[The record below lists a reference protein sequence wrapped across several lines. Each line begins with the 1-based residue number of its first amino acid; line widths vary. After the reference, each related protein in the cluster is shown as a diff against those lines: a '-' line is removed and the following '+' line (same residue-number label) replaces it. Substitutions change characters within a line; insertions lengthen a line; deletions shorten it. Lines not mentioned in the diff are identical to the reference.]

1 MKCISRRISTL
12 LLSLGVIIAPAVAQ
26 VASPGM
32 TAPQSGTGEQP
43 QHPATGASAGTAAEA
58 ESSERSEHITSGA
71 SNASS
76 GQAMLPQPQTE
87 GDITYVCGGVGKE
100 EATYMKKAAADYDLM
115 LTFATRDGSYLA
127 NVDVQVRDAQN
138 NPVLETTCDGPL
150 MLVDLPHSGKY
161 SVQAEAEG
169 TTLQQPV
176 QVTTTKR
183 RATPPDLVLNW
194 PMKALQQQ
202 GDETMSGGGAS
213 AETEKGTAERAQGE
227 RIK

>member
-1 MKCISRRISTL
+1 
-12 LLSLGVIIAPAVAQ
+12 LLSLGAIIAPAAAQ
-26 VASPGM
+26 VVSPGM
-32 TAPQSGTGEQP
+32 TAPQSGTQEQP
-43 QHPATGASAGTAAEA
+43 QHPATGTSAGTSAEA
-58 ESSERSEHITSGA
+58 ESSERSEHMTSG

-127 NVDVQVRDAQN
+127 DVDVQVRDAQN
-138 NPVLETTCDGPL
+138 NPVLDTTCDGPL

-161 SVQAEAEG
+161 SVRAEAQG
-169 TTLQQPV
+169 TTLQQAV
-176 QVTTTKR
+176 QVTKTTR
-183 RATPPDLVLNW
+183 RATPPDLVLSW

-202 GDETMSGGGAS
+202 GDETMSGNGAS
-213 AETEKGTAERAQGE
+213 PGTEKGTAERAQGE